1 MFYWKKYIW
10 LFTVYFQLLT
20 WLTSQFRRFLN
31 EQNLRMLLFW
41 CWVDWRSSSDG
52 FSLRCK
58 RPHSRVGSFK
68 ADSHTCLLVA
78 ESRHK
83 RRFAESV
90 HAGRHFI
97 HIGEIFGMLSKS
109 LFKSS
114 KYHCHCIKSC
124 SVFEITFLN
133 SNCWIPPRN
142 IFMYIGNEGI
152 R

>member
-1 MFYWKKYIW
+1 MKHKLWCFIEKKYIW

-97 HIGEIFGMLSKS
+97 HIGEIFGML
-109 LFKSS
+109 L
-114 KYHCHCIKSC
+114 KSC

>member
-1 MFYWKKYIW
+1 M
-10 LFTVYFQLLT
+10 YFQLLT

-52 FSLRCK
+52 FSSRCK

-109 LFKSS
+109 R
-114 KYHCHCIKSC
+114 
-124 SVFEITFLN
+124 SVFKITFLN
-133 SNCWIPPRN
+133 YRGSLPYADFGTWKKPRCAN
-142 IFMYIGNEGI
+142 FTLVGLMRKSPTCAYISQKTW
-152 R
+152 